1 MYTRGSEIQGESC
14 VYKQTAEVRAGQR
27 GREPSAV
34 TIEKPPSGPLGG
46 GDISAGPEVGGAG
59 ERVRRRVRAV
69 REGTWRSGVA
79 LTGGRR
85 GFDPEKTC
93 GSRPLLRVSSAAGR
107 EAALALTGEGRKWQ
121 TAAPQ
126 RSCAS

>member
-1 MYTRGSEIQGESC
+1 M
-14 VYKQTAEVRAGQR
+14 YKQTAEVWAGQR
-27 GREPSAV
+27 GRDPSAV

-59 ERVRRRVRAV
+59 GRVPRTVRAV
-69 REGTWRSGVA
+69 REGTGRSGVA
-79 LTGGRR
+79 LTGGRL
-85 GFDPEKTC
+85 GFDLEKTC
-93 GSRPLLRVSSAAGR
+93 CSRQLLRVSSAAGR

-126 RSCAS
+126 SSAS